1 MNQWE
6 SIWIVFVLWNQ
17 RHSTP
22 MILKCTL
29 SLFIPRQT
37 KREKGEGEERE
48 NTLHPKKKK
57 KLFVFLPICLCGWAR
72 NDSPTSRFEI
82 SATSAASLSFCQ
94 LETLNLDEVGQVEY
108 SLQFLPPPS
117 WPLSF
122 PLLVCPSFQCYI
134 VIYQGFNPPQ
144 LFILTCLKP
153 L

>member
-1 MNQWE
+1 MRKHLDSIHSME
-6 SIWIVFVLWNQ
+6 SKAQHSYDIKMHSVFV
-17 RHSTP
+17 HTTP
-22 MILKCTL
+22 N
-29 SLFIPRQT
+29 R
-37 KREKGEGEERE
+37 ERE
-48 NTLHPKKKK
+48 RGGRGERKHTPPKKRKK

-72 NDSPTSRFEI
+72 NGSPTSRFEI

-94 LETLNLDEVGQVEY
+94 LETLHLDEVGQLEY

-134 VIYQGFNPPQ
+134 VIYPGFNPPQ